1 MTGGIK
7 KVTKYYRV
15 YADIDLDVIASNVDE
30 LMKLTPQ
37 GTQAVAVVKADGYGH
52 GDVAVAKAV
61 YSKVCMYAVAT
72 LDEAVNLRENG
83 IDKPI
88 LILGF
93 VNVDEYETLVKNEVT
108 AAIFDYDTA
117 EELNAT
123 ARQLGKKALCHIKVD
138 TGMRRIGLEPDKSG
152 METVKKIKQL
162 ENIDVQGIFTHFA
175 TSDEKDKTKSEKQLE
190 RFNRFTDMLRAE
202 GIDFRYIHCANS
214 AAVIDMPD
222 TYKDMVRL
230 GIAMYGM
237 YPSADVDMS
246 RVNLRPALKLMSHVT
261 YVKRAPEGEEVS
273 YGGTFITKRPTDI
286 ATVSVGYGDGYSR
299 ALSSKGYVLIN
310 GRKAPIIGRVCMDQ
324 MMVDVTDIEGV
335 GRDSLVT
342 LIGRDGDEEITV
354 EEIAALANTFNY
366 EFVCNL
372 NKRIPRNYYKS
383 GRYIGSH
390 DYFHV
395 RWDIDC

>member
-1 MTGGIK
+1 
-7 KVTKYYRV
+7 V
-15 YADIDLDVIASNVDE
+15 YADIDLDIIASNVDA
-30 LMKLTPQ
+30 LMALTPQ
-37 GTQAVAVVKADGYGH
+37 GTGAVAVVKADGYGH

-61 YSKVCMYAVAT
+61 YDKVRMYAVAT

-93 VNVDEYETLVKNEVT
+93 VNVDEYETLVKNQVT
-108 AAIFDYDTA
+108 ATVFDY
-117 EELNAT
+117 ET
-123 ARQLGKKALCHIKVD
+123 ARQLSETAQKLGMKALCHIKID
-138 TGMRRIGLEPDKSG
+138 TGMRRIGLEPDESG
-152 METVKKIKQL
+152 IEVVKRISRL
-162 ENIDVQGIFTHFA
+162 SNLDMQGIFTHFA
-175 TSDEKDKTKSEKQLE
+175 TSDEADKTKAERQLDRFE
-190 RFNRFTDMLRAE
+190 RFVERLSEE
-202 GIDFRYIHCANS
+202 GITFKYVHCANS
-214 AAVIDMPD
+214 AAVIDMPQ

-237 YPSADVDMS
+237 YPSNEVDKS
-246 RVNLRPALKLMSHVT
+246 RVVLKPALKLMSHVT
-261 YVKRAPEGEEVS
+261 YVKEVPAGQEVS
-273 YGGTFITKRPTDI
+273 YGGTFVTGRTTTI
-286 ATVSVGYGDGYSR
+286 ATVSVGYGDGYPRS
-299 ALSSKGYVLIN
+299 LSSKGYVLIN
-310 GRKAPIIGRVCMDQ
+310 GKKAPIIGRVCMDQ

-383 GRYIGSH
+383 GRLLGSH

-395 RWDIDC
+395 KWNID

>member
-1 MTGGIK
+1 M
-7 KVTKYYRV
+7 TKYYRV
-15 YADIDLDVIASNVDE
+15 YADIDLDIISDNVDA
-30 LMKLTPQ
+30 LMKLTPE
-37 GTQAVAVVKADGYGH
+37 GTGAVAVVKADGYGH

-61 YSKVCMYAVAT
+61 YPKVCMYAVAT

-93 VNVDEYETLVKNEVT
+93 VNVDEYETLVRNKVT
-108 AAIFDYDTA
+108 ATVFDYETA
-117 EELNAT
+117 AELDEVAG
-123 ARQLGKKALCHIKVD
+123 RLGMKALCHIKAD
-138 TGMRRIGLEPDKSG
+138 TGMRRIGLEPDESG
-152 METVKKIKQL
+152 ADIVRKIKKL
-162 ENIDVQGIFTHFA
+162 GNLDVQGIFTHFA
-175 TSDEKDKTKSEKQLE
+175 TSDEADKTKSERQLHK
-190 RFNRFTDMLRAE
+190 FNAFVDMLKNE
-202 GIDFRYIHCANS
+202 GITFQYVHCANS

-237 YPSADVDMS
+237 YPSTDVDME
-246 RVNLRPALKLMSHVT
+246 RVKLKPALKLMSHVT
-261 YVKRAPEGEEVS
+261 YVKEVPEGEEIS
-273 YGGTFITKRPTDI
+273 YGGTFVTKRPSII
-286 ATVSVGYGDGYSR
+286 ATVAVGYGDGYPR

-310 GRKAPIIGRVCMDQ
+310 GKKAPIVGRVCMDQ

-335 GRDSLVT
+335 GRDSIVT

-354 EEIAALANTFNY
+354 EEIAALAGTFNY

-372 NKRIPRNYYKS
+372 NKRIPRNYFKS

-395 RWDIDC
+395 KWNLED

>member
-1 MTGGIK
+1 M
-7 KVTKYYRV
+7 TKYYRV
-15 YADIDLDVIASNVDE
+15 YADIDLDIISDNVDA
-30 LMKLTPQ
+30 LMKLTPA
-37 GTQAVAVVKADGYGH
+37 GTGAVAVVKADGYGH

-93 VNVDEYETLVKNEVT
+93 VNVDEYETLVKNHVT
-108 AAIFDYDTA
+108 ATVFDYETA
-117 EELNAT
+117 AELDEVAE
-123 ARQLGKKALCHIKVD
+123 RLGMKALCHIKVD
-138 TGMRRIGLEPDKSG
+138 TGMRRIGLEPDDSG
-152 METVKKIKQL
+152 IEIVKNIKRL
-162 ENIDVQGIFTHFA
+162 GNLDVQGIFTHFA
-175 TSDEKDKTKSEKQLE
+175 TSDEADKTKSERQLSK
-190 RFNRFTDMLRAE
+190 FNSFVDMLKTE
-202 GIDFRYIHCANS
+202 GITFQYVHCANS

-237 YPSADVDMS
+237 YPSTEVDMEK
-246 RVNLRPALKLMSHVT
+246 VKLKPALKLMSHVT
-261 YVKRAPEGEEVS
+261 YVKEVPEGEEVS
-273 YGGTFITKRPTDI
+273 YGGTFVTKRPSVI
-286 ATVSVGYGDGYSR
+286 ATVAVGYGDGYPR

-310 GRKAPIIGRVCMDQ
+310 GKKAPIIGRVCMDQ

-342 LIGRDGDEEITV
+342 LIGRDGNEEITV
-354 EEIAALANTFNY
+354 EEIAALAGTFNY

-395 RWDIDC
+395 KWNLED

>member
-1 MTGGIK
+1 
-7 KVTKYYRV
+7 V
-15 YADIDLDVIASNVDE
+15 YADIDLDIIASNVDA
-30 LMKLTPQ
+30 LMALTPK
-37 GTQAVAVVKADGYGH
+37 GTGAVAVVKADGYGH

-61 YSKVCMYAVAT
+61 YDKVRMYAVAT

-93 VNVDEYETLVKNEVT
+93 VNVDEYETLVKNQVT
-108 AAIFDYDTA
+108 ATVFDY
-117 EELNAT
+117 ET
-123 ARQLGKKALCHIKVD
+123 ARQLSETAEKLKMKALCHIKID
-138 TGMRRIGLEPDKSG
+138 TGMRRIGLEPDESG
-152 METVKKIKQL
+152 IEVVKRISKL
-162 ENIDVQGIFTHFA
+162 SNLDMQGIFTHFA
-175 TSDEKDKTKSEKQLE
+175 TSDEADKTKAERQLDRFEKFVGKLSE
-190 RFNRFTDMLRAE
+190 E
-202 GIDFRYIHCANS
+202 GITFKYVHCANS
-214 AAVIDMPD
+214 AAVIDMPQ

-237 YPSADVDMS
+237 YPSNEVDKS
-246 RVNLRPALKLMSHVT
+246 RVALKPALKLMSHVT
-261 YVKRAPEGEEVS
+261 YVKEVPAGQEVS
-273 YGGTFITKRPTDI
+273 YGGTFVTGRTTTI
-286 ATVSVGYGDGYSR
+286 ATVSVGYGDGYPRS
-299 ALSSKGYVLIN
+299 LSSKGYVLIN
-310 GRKAPIIGRVCMDQ
+310 GKKAPIIGRVCMDQ

-383 GRYIGSH
+383 GRLLGSH

-395 RWDIDC
+395 KWNID

>member
-1 MTGGIK
+1 
-7 KVTKYYRV
+7 V
-15 YADIDLDVIASNVDE
+15 YADIDLDIIASNVDA
-30 LMKLTPQ
+30 LMALTPK
-37 GTQAVAVVKADGYGH
+37 GTGAVAVVKADGYGH

-61 YSKVCMYAVAT
+61 YDKVRMYAVAT

-93 VNVDEYETLVKNEVT
+93 VNVDEYETLVKNQVT
-108 AAIFDYDTA
+108 ATVFDY
-117 EELNAT
+117 ET
-123 ARQLGKKALCHIKVD
+123 ARQLSETAQKLGMKALCHIKID
-138 TGMRRIGLEPDKSG
+138 TGMRRIGLEPDESG
-152 METVKKIKQL
+152 IEVVKRISRL
-162 ENIDVQGIFTHFA
+162 SNLDMQGIFTHFA
-175 TSDEKDKTKSEKQLE
+175 TSDEADKTKAERQLDRFEKFVGKLSE
-190 RFNRFTDMLRAE
+190 E
-202 GIDFRYIHCANS
+202 GITFKYVHCANS
-214 AAVIDMPD
+214 AAVIDMPQ

-237 YPSADVDMS
+237 YPSNEVDKS
-246 RVNLRPALKLMSHVT
+246 RVVLKPALKLMSHVT
-261 YVKRAPEGEEVS
+261 YVKEVPAGQEVS
-273 YGGTFITKRPTDI
+273 YGGTFVTGRTTTI
-286 ATVSVGYGDGYSR
+286 ATVSVGYGDGYPRS
-299 ALSSKGYVLIN
+299 LSSKGYVLIN
-310 GRKAPIIGRVCMDQ
+310 GKKAPIIGRVCMDQ

-383 GRYIGSH
+383 GRLLGSH

-395 RWDIDC
+395 KWNID

>member
-1 MTGGIK
+1 M
-7 KVTKYYRV
+7 TKYYRV
-15 YADIDLDVIASNVDE
+15 YADIDLDIISDNVDA
-30 LMKLTPQ
+30 LMKLTPE
-37 GTQAVAVVKADGYGH
+37 GTGAVAVVKADGYGH

-93 VNVDEYETLVKNEVT
+93 VNVDEYETLLRNEVT
-108 AAIFDYDTA
+108 ATVFDYETA
-117 EELNAT
+117 AELDEVAG
-123 ARQLGKKALCHIKVD
+123 RLGKKALCHIKVD

-152 METVKKIKQL
+152 VEIVKNIKKL
-162 ENIDVQGIFTHFA
+162 GNLDVKGIFTHFA
-175 TSDEKDKTKSEKQLE
+175 TSDEADKSKSERQLHK
-190 RFNRFTDMLRAE
+190 FNSFVDMLKNE
-202 GIDFRYIHCANS
+202 GITFQYVHCANS

-230 GIAMYGM
+230 GIAMYGR
-237 YPSADVDMS
+237 YPSTEVDME
-246 RVNLRPALKLMSHVT
+246 RVQLKPALKLMSHVT
-261 YVKRAPEGEEVS
+261 YVKEVPEGEEVS
-273 YGGTFITKRPTDI
+273 YGGTFVTKRPSVI
-286 ATVSVGYGDGYSR
+286 ATVSVGYGDGYPR

-310 GRKAPIIGRVCMDQ
+310 GKKAPIIGRVCMDQ

-354 EEIAALANTFNY
+354 EEIAALAGTFNY

-395 RWDIDC
+395 KWNLED

>member
-1 MTGGIK
+1 M
-7 KVTKYYRV
+7 TKYYRV
-15 YADIDLDVIASNVDE
+15 YADIDLDIISDNVDA
-30 LMKLTPQ
+30 LMKLTPE
-37 GTQAVAVVKADGYGH
+37 GTGAVAVVKADGYGH

-93 VNVDEYETLVKNEVT
+93 VNVDEYETLLRNEVT
-108 AAIFDYDTA
+108 ATVFDYETA
-117 EELNAT
+117 AELDEVAG
-123 ARQLGKKALCHIKVD
+123 RLGKKALCHIKVD

-152 METVKKIKQL
+152 VEIVKNIKKL
-162 ENIDVQGIFTHFA
+162 GNLDVKGIFTHFA
-175 TSDEKDKTKSEKQLE
+175 TSDEADKSKSERQLHK
-190 RFNRFTDMLRAE
+190 FNSFVDMLKNE
-202 GIDFRYIHCANS
+202 GITFQYVHCANS

-237 YPSADVDMS
+237 YPSTEVDME
-246 RVNLRPALKLMSHVT
+246 RVQLMPALKLMSHVT
-261 YVKRAPEGEEVS
+261 YVKEVPEGEEVS
-273 YGGTFITKRPTDI
+273 YGGTFVTKRPSVI
-286 ATVSVGYGDGYSR
+286 ATVSVGYGDGYPR

-310 GRKAPIIGRVCMDQ
+310 GKKAPIIGRVCMDQ

-354 EEIAALANTFNY
+354 EEIAALAGTFNY

-395 RWDIDC
+395 KWNLED

>member
-1 MTGGIK
+1 M
-7 KVTKYYRV
+7 TKYYRV
-15 YADIDLDVIASNVDE
+15 YADIDLDIISDNVDA
-30 LMKLTPQ
+30 LMKLTPA
-37 GTQAVAVVKADGYGH
+37 GTGAVAVVKADGYGH

-93 VNVDEYETLVKNEVT
+93 VNVDEYETLVKNQVT
-108 AAIFDYDTA
+108 ATVFDYETA
-117 EELNAT
+117 AELDEVAG
-123 ARQLGKKALCHIKVD
+123 RLGMKALCHIKVD
-138 TGMRRIGLEPDKSG
+138 TGMRRIGLEPDDSG
-152 METVKKIKQL
+152 IEIVKNIKRL
-162 ENIDVQGIFTHFA
+162 GNLDVQGIFTHFA
-175 TSDEKDKTKSEKQLE
+175 TSDEADKTKSERQLSK
-190 RFNRFTDMLRAE
+190 FNSFVDMLKDE
-202 GIDFRYIHCANS
+202 GITFKYVHCANS

-237 YPSADVDMS
+237 YPSTEVDMEK
-246 RVNLRPALKLMSHVT
+246 VHLRPALKLMSHVT
-261 YVKRAPEGEEVS
+261 YVKEVPEGEEVS
-273 YGGTFITKRPTDI
+273 YGGTFVTKRPSVI
-286 ATVSVGYGDGYSR
+286 ATVAVGYGDGYPR

-310 GRKAPIIGRVCMDQ
+310 GKKAPIIGRVCMDQ

-342 LIGRDGDEEITV
+342 LIGHDGDEEITV
-354 EEIAALANTFNY
+354 EEIAALAGTFNY

-395 RWDIDC
+395 KWNLED

>member
-1 MTGGIK
+1 M
-7 KVTKYYRV
+7 TKYYRV
-15 YADIDLDVIASNVDE
+15 YADIDLDIISDNVDA
-30 LMKLTPQ
+30 LMKLTPE
-37 GTQAVAVVKADGYGH
+37 GTGAVAVVKADGYGH

-93 VNVDEYETLVKNEVT
+93 VNVDEYENLLRNEVT
-108 AAIFDYDTA
+108 ATVFDYETA
-117 EELNAT
+117 AELDEVAG
-123 ARQLGKKALCHIKVD
+123 RLGKKALCHIKVD

-152 METVKKIKQL
+152 VEIVKNIKKL
-162 ENIDVQGIFTHFA
+162 GNLDVQGIFTHFA
-175 TSDEKDKTKSEKQLE
+175 TSDEADKSRSERQLHK
-190 RFNRFTDMLRAE
+190 FNSFVDMLKNE
-202 GIDFRYIHCANS
+202 GITFQYVHCANS

-237 YPSADVDMS
+237 YPSTEVDME
-246 RVNLRPALKLMSHVT
+246 RVQLKPALKLMSHVT
-261 YVKRAPEGEEVS
+261 YVKEVPEGEEVS
-273 YGGTFITKRPTDI
+273 YGGTFVTKRPSVI
-286 ATVSVGYGDGYSR
+286 ATVAVGYGDGYPR

-310 GRKAPIIGRVCMDQ
+310 GKKAPIIGRVCMDQ

-354 EEIAALANTFNY
+354 EEIAALAGTFNY

-395 RWDIDC
+395 KWNLED

>member
-1 MTGGIK
+1 M
-7 KVTKYYRV
+7 TKYYRV
-15 YADIDLDVIASNVDE
+15 YADIDLDIISDNVDA
-30 LMKLTPQ
+30 LMKLTPE
-37 GTQAVAVVKADGYGH
+37 GTGAVAVVKADGYGH

-93 VNVDEYETLVKNEVT
+93 VNVDEYETLLRNEVT
-108 AAIFDYDTA
+108 ATVFDYETA
-117 EELNAT
+117 AELDEVAG
-123 ARQLGKKALCHIKVD
+123 RLGKKALCHIKVD

-152 METVKKIKQL
+152 VEIVKNIKKL
-162 ENIDVQGIFTHFA
+162 GNLDVKGIFTHFA
-175 TSDEKDKTKSEKQLE
+175 TSDEADKSKSERQLHK
-190 RFNRFTDMLRAE
+190 FNSFVDMLKNE
-202 GIDFRYIHCANS
+202 GITFQYVHCANS

-237 YPSADVDMS
+237 YPSTEVDME
-246 RVNLRPALKLMSHVT
+246 RVQLKPALKLMSHVT
-261 YVKRAPEGEEVS
+261 YVKEVPEGEEVS
-273 YGGTFITKRPTDI
+273 YGGTFVTKRPSVI
-286 ATVSVGYGDGYSR
+286 ATVSVGYGDGYPR

-310 GRKAPIIGRVCMDQ
+310 GKKAPIIGRVCMDQ

-354 EEIAALANTFNY
+354 EEIAALAGTFNY

-395 RWDIDC
+395 KWNLED

>member
-1 MTGGIK
+1 M
-7 KVTKYYRV
+7 TKYYRV
-15 YADIDLDVIASNVDE
+15 YADIDLDIISDNVDA
-30 LMKLTPQ
+30 LMKLTPE
-37 GTQAVAVVKADGYGH
+37 GTGAVAVVKADGYGH

-93 VNVDEYETLVKNEVT
+93 VNVDEYETLVKNQVT
-108 AAIFDYDTA
+108 ATVFDYETA
-117 EELNAT
+117 AELDEVAG
-123 ARQLGKKALCHIKVD
+123 RLGMKALCHIKVD
-138 TGMRRIGLEPDKSG
+138 TGMRRIGLEPDNSG
-152 METVKKIKQL
+152 LEVVKNIKRL
-162 ENIDVQGIFTHFA
+162 DNLDVQGIFTHFA
-175 TSDEKDKTKSEKQLE
+175 TSDEADKTKSERQLSK
-190 RFNRFTDMLRAE
+190 FNSFVDMLKAD
-202 GIDFRYIHCANS
+202 GITFKYVHCANS

-237 YPSADVDMS
+237 YPSTE
-246 RVNLRPALKLMSHVT
+246 VNMEKVHLRPALKLMSHVT
-261 YVKRAPEGEEVS
+261 YVKEVPKGEEVS
-273 YGGTFITKRPTDI
+273 YGGTFVTKRPSVI
-286 ATVSVGYGDGYSR
+286 ATVAVGYGDGYPR

-310 GRKAPIIGRVCMDQ
+310 GKKAPIIGRVCMDQ

-342 LIGRDGDEEITV
+342 LIGCDGDEEITV
-354 EEIAALANTFNY
+354 EELAEFSGTFNY

-395 RWDIDC
+395 KWNLKD

>member
-1 MTGGIK
+1 M
-7 KVTKYYRV
+7 TKYYRV
-15 YADIDLDVIASNVDE
+15 YADIDLDIISDNVDA
-30 LMKLTPQ
+30 LMKLTPE
-37 GTQAVAVVKADGYGH
+37 GTGAVAVVKADGYGH

-93 VNVDEYETLVKNEVT
+93 VNVDEYETLLRNEVT
-108 AAIFDYDTA
+108 ATVFDYETA
-117 EELNAT
+117 AELDEVAG
-123 ARQLGKKALCHIKVD
+123 RLGKKALCHIKVD

-152 METVKKIKQL
+152 VEIVKNIKKL
-162 ENIDVQGIFTHFA
+162 GNLDVKGIFTHFA
-175 TSDEKDKTKSEKQLE
+175 TSDEADKSKSERQLHK
-190 RFNRFTDMLRAE
+190 FNSFVDMLKNE
-202 GIDFRYIHCANS
+202 GITFQYVHCANS

-237 YPSADVDMS
+237 YPSTEVDME
-246 RVNLRPALKLMSHVT
+246 RVQLKPALKLMSHVT
-261 YVKRAPEGEEVS
+261 YVKEVPEGEEVS
-273 YGGTFITKRPTDI
+273 YGGTFVTKRPSVI
-286 ATVSVGYGDGYSR
+286 ATVSVGYGDGYPR

-310 GRKAPIIGRVCMDQ
+310 GKKAPIIGRVCMDQ

-342 LIGRDGDEEITV
+342 LIGRDGDEEIKV
-354 EEIAALANTFNY
+354 EEIAALAGTFNY

-395 RWDIDC
+395 KWNLED

>member
-1 MTGGIK
+1 M
-7 KVTKYYRV
+7 TKYYRV
-15 YADIDLDVIASNVDE
+15 YADIDLDIISDNVDA
-30 LMKLTPQ
+30 LMKLTPE
-37 GTQAVAVVKADGYGH
+37 GTGAVAVVKADGYGH

-93 VNVDEYETLVKNEVT
+93 VNVDEYETLVKNQVT
-108 AAIFDYDTA
+108 ATVFDYETA
-117 EELNAT
+117 AELDEVAG
-123 ARQLGKKALCHIKVD
+123 RLGMKALCHIKVD
-138 TGMRRIGLEPDKSG
+138 TGMRRIGLEPDNSG
-152 METVKKIKQL
+152 LEVVKNIKRL
-162 ENIDVQGIFTHFA
+162 DNLDVQGIFTHFA
-175 TSDEKDKTKSEKQLE
+175 TSDEADKTKSERQLSK
-190 RFNRFTDMLRAE
+190 FNSFVDMLKAD
-202 GIDFRYIHCANS
+202 GITFKYVHCANS

-237 YPSADVDMS
+237 YPSTE
-246 RVNLRPALKLMSHVT
+246 VNMEKVHLRPALKLMSHVT
-261 YVKRAPEGEEVS
+261 YVKEVPKGEEVS
-273 YGGTFITKRPTDI
+273 YGGTFVTKRPSVI
-286 ATVSVGYGDGYSR
+286 ATVAVGYGDGYPR

-310 GRKAPIIGRVCMDQ
+310 GKKAPIIGRVCMDQ

-342 LIGRDGDEEITV
+342 LIGCDGDEEITV
-354 EEIAALANTFNY
+354 EELAELSGTFNY

-395 RWDIDC
+395 KWNLKD

>member
-1 MTGGIK
+1 M
-7 KVTKYYRV
+7 TKYYRV
-15 YADIDLDVIASNVDE
+15 YADIDLDIISDNVDA
-30 LMKLTPQ
+30 LMKLTPE
-37 GTQAVAVVKADGYGH
+37 GTGAVAVVKADGYGH

-61 YSKVCMYAVAT
+61 YPKVCMYAVAT

-93 VNVDEYETLVKNEVT
+93 VNVDEYETLVRNKVT
-108 AAIFDYDTA
+108 ATVFDYETA
-117 EELNAT
+117 AELDEVAG
-123 ARQLGKKALCHIKVD
+123 RLGMKALCHIKAD
-138 TGMRRIGLEPDKSG
+138 TGMRRIGLEPDESG
-152 METVKKIKQL
+152 ADIVRKIKKL
-162 ENIDVQGIFTHFA
+162 GNLDVQGIFTHFA
-175 TSDEKDKTKSEKQLE
+175 TSDEADKTKSERQLHK
-190 RFNRFTDMLRAE
+190 FNAFVDMLKNE
-202 GIDFRYIHCANS
+202 GITFQYVHCANS

-237 YPSADVDMS
+237 YPSTDVDME
-246 RVNLRPALKLMSHVT
+246 RVKLKPALKLMSHVT
-261 YVKRAPEGEEVS
+261 YVKEVPEGEEIS
-273 YGGTFITKRPTDI
+273 YGGTFVTKRPSII
-286 ATVSVGYGDGYSR
+286 ATVAVGYGDGYPR

-310 GRKAPIIGRVCMDQ
+310 GKKAPIVGRVCMDQ

-335 GRDSLVT
+335 GRDSIVT

-354 EEIAALANTFNY
+354 EEIAALAGTFNY

-372 NKRIPRNYYKS
+372 NKRIPRNYFKL

-395 RWDIDC
+395 KWNLED

>member
-1 MTGGIK
+1 
-7 KVTKYYRV
+7 V
-15 YADIDLDVIASNVDE
+15 YADIDLDIIASNVDA
-30 LMKLTPQ
+30 LMALTPK
-37 GTQAVAVVKADGYGH
+37 GTGAVAVVKADGYGH

-61 YSKVCMYAVAT
+61 YDKVRMYAVAT

-93 VNVDEYETLVKNEVT
+93 VNVDEYETLVKNQVT
-108 AAIFDYDTA
+108 ATVFDYETA
-117 EELNAT
+117 KQLSET
-123 ARQLGKKALCHIKVD
+123 AQKLKMNALCHIKID
-138 TGMRRIGLEPDKSG
+138 TGMRRIGLEPDESG
-152 METVKKIKQL
+152 IEVVKRISRL
-162 ENIDVQGIFTHFA
+162 SNLDMQGIFTHFA
-175 TSDEKDKTKSEKQLE
+175 TSDEADKTKAERQLDRFEKFVGKLSE
-190 RFNRFTDMLRAE
+190 E
-202 GIDFRYIHCANS
+202 GITFKYVHCANS
-214 AAVIDMPD
+214 AAVIDMPQ

-237 YPSADVDMS
+237 YPSNDVDKS
-246 RVNLRPALKLMSHVT
+246 RVALKPALKLMSHVT
-261 YVKRAPEGEEVS
+261 YVKEVPAGQEVS
-273 YGGTFITKRPTDI
+273 YGGTFVTARTTTI
-286 ATVSVGYGDGYSR
+286 ATVSVGYGDGYPRS
-299 ALSSKGYVLIN
+299 LSSKGYVLIN
-310 GRKAPIIGRVCMDQ
+310 GKKAPIIGRVCMDQ

-383 GRYIGSH
+383 GRLLGSH

-395 RWDIDC
+395 KWNID

>member
-1 MTGGIK
+1 
-7 KVTKYYRV
+7 V
-15 YADIDLDVIASNVDE
+15 YADIDLDIIASNVDA
-30 LMKLTPQ
+30 LMALTPQ
-37 GTQAVAVVKADGYGH
+37 GTGAVAVVKADGYGH

-61 YSKVCMYAVAT
+61 YDKVRMYAVAT

-93 VNVDEYETLVKNEVT
+93 VNVDEYETLVKNQVT
-108 AAIFDYDTA
+108 ATVFDY
-117 EELNAT
+117 ET
-123 ARQLGKKALCHIKVD
+123 ARQLSETAQKLGMKALCHIKID
-138 TGMRRIGLEPDKSG
+138 TGMRRIGLEPDESG
-152 METVKKIKQL
+152 IEVVKRISRL
-162 ENIDVQGIFTHFA
+162 SNLDMQGIFTHFA
-175 TSDEKDKTKSEKQLE
+175 TSDEADKTKAERQLDRFE
-190 RFNRFTDMLRAE
+190 RFVERLSEE
-202 GIDFRYIHCANS
+202 GITFKYVHCANS
-214 AAVIDMPD
+214 AAVIDMPQ

-237 YPSADVDMS
+237 YPSNEVDKS
-246 RVNLRPALKLMSHVT
+246 RVVLKPALKLMSHVT
-261 YVKRAPEGEEVS
+261 YVKEVPVGQEVS
-273 YGGTFITKRPTDI
+273 YGGTFVTGRTTTI
-286 ATVSVGYGDGYSR
+286 ATVSVGYGDGYPRS
-299 ALSSKGYVLIN
+299 LSSKGYVLIN
-310 GRKAPIIGRVCMDQ
+310 GKKAPIIGRVCMDQ

-383 GRYIGSH
+383 GRLLGSH

-395 RWDIDC
+395 KWNID

>member
-1 MTGGIK
+1 M
-7 KVTKYYRV
+7 TKYYRV
-15 YADIDLDVIASNVDE
+15 YADIDLDIISDNVDA
-30 LMKLTPQ
+30 LMKLTPA
-37 GTQAVAVVKADGYGH
+37 GTGAVAVVKADGYGH

-93 VNVDEYETLVKNEVT
+93 VNVDEYETLVKNHVT
-108 AAIFDYDTA
+108 ATVFDYETA
-117 EELNAT
+117 AELDEVAE
-123 ARQLGKKALCHIKVD
+123 RLGMKALCHIKVD
-138 TGMRRIGLEPDKSG
+138 TGMRRIGLEPDDSG
-152 METVKKIKQL
+152 IEIVKNIKRL
-162 ENIDVQGIFTHFA
+162 ENLDVQGIFTHFA
-175 TSDEKDKTKSEKQLE
+175 TSDEADKTKSERQLSK
-190 RFNRFTDMLRAE
+190 FNSFVDMLKTE
-202 GIDFRYIHCANS
+202 GITFQYVHCANS

-237 YPSADVDMS
+237 YPSTEVDMEK
-246 RVNLRPALKLMSHVT
+246 VKLKPALKLMSHVT
-261 YVKRAPEGEEVS
+261 YVKKVPEGEEVS
-273 YGGTFITKRPTDI
+273 YGGTFVTKRPSVI
-286 ATVSVGYGDGYSR
+286 ATVAVGYGDGYPR

-310 GRKAPIIGRVCMDQ
+310 GKKAPIIGRVCMDQ

-342 LIGRDGDEEITV
+342 LIGRDGNEEITV
-354 EEIAALANTFNY
+354 EEIAALAGTFNY

-395 RWDIDC
+395 KWNLED

>member
-1 MTGGIK
+1 
-7 KVTKYYRV
+7 V
-15 YADIDLDVIASNVDE
+15 YADIDLDIIASNVDA
-30 LMKLTPQ
+30 LMALTPQ
-37 GTQAVAVVKADGYGH
+37 GTGAVAVVKADGYGH

-61 YSKVCMYAVAT
+61 YDKVRMYAVAT

-93 VNVDEYETLVKNEVT
+93 VNVDEYETLVKNQVT
-108 AAIFDYDTA
+108 ATVFDY
-117 EELNAT
+117 ET
-123 ARQLGKKALCHIKVD
+123 ARQLSETAQKLGMKALCHIKID
-138 TGMRRIGLEPDKSG
+138 TGMRRIGLEPDESG
-152 METVKKIKQL
+152 IEVVKRISGL
-162 ENIDVQGIFTHFA
+162 SNLDMQGIFTHFA
-175 TSDEKDKTKSEKQLE
+175 TSDEADKTKAERQLDRFE
-190 RFNRFTDMLRAE
+190 RFVERLSEE
-202 GIDFRYIHCANS
+202 GITFKYMHCANS
-214 AAVIDMPD
+214 AAVIDMPQ

-237 YPSADVDMS
+237 YPSNEVDKS
-246 RVNLRPALKLMSHVT
+246 RVVLKPALKLMSHVT
-261 YVKRAPEGEEVS
+261 YVKEVPAGQEVS
-273 YGGTFITKRPTDI
+273 YGGTFVTGRTTTI
-286 ATVSVGYGDGYSR
+286 ATVSVGYGDGYPRS
-299 ALSSKGYVLIN
+299 LSSKGYVLIN
-310 GRKAPIIGRVCMDQ
+310 GKKAPIIGRVCMDQ

-383 GRYIGSH
+383 GRLLGSH

-395 RWDIDC
+395 KWNID

>member
-1 MTGGIK
+1 M
-7 KVTKYYRV
+7 TKYYRV
-15 YADIDLDVIASNVDE
+15 YADIDLDIISDNVDA
-30 LMKLTPQ
+30 LMKLTPE
-37 GTQAVAVVKADGYGH
+37 GTGAVAVVKADGYGH

-61 YSKVCMYAVAT
+61 YPKVCMYAVAT

-93 VNVDEYETLVKNEVT
+93 VNVDEYETLVRNKVT
-108 AAIFDYDTA
+108 ATVFDYETA
-117 EELNAT
+117 AELDEVAG
-123 ARQLGKKALCHIKVD
+123 RLGMKALCHIKAD
-138 TGMRRIGLEPDKSG
+138 TGMRRIGLEPDESG
-152 METVKKIKQL
+152 ADIVRKIKKL
-162 ENIDVQGIFTHFA
+162 GDLDVQGIFTHFA
-175 TSDEKDKTKSEKQLE
+175 TSDEADKTKSERQLHK
-190 RFNRFTDMLRAE
+190 FNAFVDMLKNE
-202 GIDFRYIHCANS
+202 GITFQYVHCANS

-237 YPSADVDMS
+237 YPSTDIDME
-246 RVNLRPALKLMSHVT
+246 RVKLKPALKLMSHVT
-261 YVKRAPEGEEVS
+261 YVKKVPEGEEIS
-273 YGGTFITKRPTDI
+273 YGGTFVTKRPSII
-286 ATVSVGYGDGYSR
+286 ATVAVGYGDGYPR

-310 GRKAPIIGRVCMDQ
+310 GKKAPIVGRVCMDQ

-335 GRDSLVT
+335 GRDSIVT

-354 EEIAALANTFNY
+354 EEIAALAGTFNY

-372 NKRIPRNYYKS
+372 NKRIPRNYFKS

-395 RWDIDC
+395 KWNLED

>member
-1 MTGGIK
+1 
-7 KVTKYYRV
+7 V
-15 YADIDLDVIASNVDE
+15 YADIDLDIIASNVDA
-30 LMKLTPQ
+30 LMALTPK
-37 GTQAVAVVKADGYGH
+37 GTGAVAVVKADGYGH

-61 YSKVCMYAVAT
+61 YEKVRMYAVAT

-93 VNVDEYETLVKNEVT
+93 VNVDEYETLVKNQVT
-108 AAIFDYDTA
+108 ATVFDYETA
-117 EELNAT
+117 EQLSET
-123 ARQLGKKALCHIKVD
+123 AGKLGLKALCHIKID
-138 TGMRRIGLEPDKSG
+138 TGMRRIGLEPDESG
-152 METVKKIKQL
+152 IEVVKRISRL
-162 ENIDVQGIFTHFA
+162 SNLDMQGIFTHFA
-175 TSDEKDKTKSEKQLE
+175 TSDEADKTKAERQLDRFEKFVGKLSE
-190 RFNRFTDMLRAE
+190 E
-202 GIDFRYIHCANS
+202 GITFKYVHCANS
-214 AAVIDMPD
+214 AAVIDMPQ

-237 YPSADVDMS
+237 YPSNEVDKS
-246 RVNLRPALKLMSHVT
+246 RVVLKPALKLMSHVT
-261 YVKRAPEGEEVS
+261 YVKEVPAGQEVS
-273 YGGTFITKRPTDI
+273 YGGTFVTGRTTTI
-286 ATVSVGYGDGYSR
+286 ATVSVGYGDGYPRS
-299 ALSSKGYVLIN
+299 LSSKGYVLIN
-310 GRKAPIIGRVCMDQ
+310 GKKAPIIGRVCMDQ
-324 MMVDVTDIEGV
+324 MMVDVTDIQGV

-383 GRYIGSH
+383 GRLLGSH

-395 RWDIDC
+395 KWNID

>member
-1 MTGGIK
+1 M
-7 KVTKYYRV
+7 TKYYRV
-15 YADIDLDVIASNVDE
+15 YADIDLDIISDNVDA
-30 LMKLTPQ
+30 LMKLTPE
-37 GTQAVAVVKADGYGH
+37 GTGAVAVVKADGYGH

-93 VNVDEYETLVKNEVT
+93 VNVDEYETLLRNEVT
-108 AAIFDYDTA
+108 ATVFDYETA
-117 EELNAT
+117 AELDEVAG
-123 ARQLGKKALCHIKVD
+123 RLGKKALCHIKVD

-152 METVKKIKQL
+152 VEIVKNIKKL
-162 ENIDVQGIFTHFA
+162 GNLDVQGIFTHFA
-175 TSDEKDKTKSEKQLE
+175 TSDEADKSKSERQLHK
-190 RFNRFTDMLRAE
+190 FNSFVDMLKNE
-202 GIDFRYIHCANS
+202 GITFQYVHCANS

-237 YPSADVDMS
+237 YPSTEVDME
-246 RVNLRPALKLMSHVT
+246 RVQLKPALKLMSHVT
-261 YVKRAPEGEEVS
+261 YVKEVPEGEEVS
-273 YGGTFITKRPTDI
+273 YGGTFVTKRPSVI
-286 ATVSVGYGDGYSR
+286 ATVAVGYGDGYPR

-310 GRKAPIIGRVCMDQ
+310 GKKAPIIGRVCMDQ

-354 EEIAALANTFNY
+354 EEIAALAGTFNY

-395 RWDIDC
+395 KWNLED